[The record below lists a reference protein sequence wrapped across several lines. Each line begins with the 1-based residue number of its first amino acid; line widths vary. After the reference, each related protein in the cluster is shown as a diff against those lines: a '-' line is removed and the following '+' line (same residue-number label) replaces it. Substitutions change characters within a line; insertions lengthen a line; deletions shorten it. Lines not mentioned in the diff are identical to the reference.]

1 MERRDIQRRGTALA
15 LALVCSQAALAAPPL
30 RLADALRLALSAN
43 PDLQVQQS
51 ATAAARGQLQQASGQ
66 FDTVLAA
73 GADYARQH
81 VPSPLPGAV
90 QGTTYSAG
98 YRVGARQQ
106 LRSGLTLGASLDAK
120 SYQDSAVQGA
130 QAPGTVTL
138 GVTLNLP
145 LLRGRGG
152 REVAA
157 VEDAASLQVQAS
169 ELALRDSA
177 AQALYRTLSAYWAYA
192 VQFSLEQVARDSEQR
207 SRELLASTQKLVDA
221 AEKPRGDLVLLQADL
236 ADRVAS
242 RQAAAL
248 ALSEARIALGRVLGM
263 DGAASAGLA
272 APADALPAILA
283 IGMPGQAQLVELRLA
298 AQQRR
303 PDLAALGAQVAA
315 ATRQA
320 EAARHRLLPGLNLE
334 LGVAYAKAHDGSQR
348 YPWWSDPGRVQQ
360 GPSVSAR
367 LVYEFPLQ
375 NNTARGQLRERA
387 AQLDQAVVQ
396 RRDLAAAVAAGID
409 SAVASLA
416 SRSAQLQVA
425 QQALALYERAVG
437 QEIVKQKN
445 GIATL
450 IDVINVE
457 ARFINART
465 SYLQTYLAY
474 AQALARLRY
483 ESGTLL
489 PPAGGSGAA
498 TRFELDPA
506 ELAGLGP
513 LAGQLAPPP

>member
-1 MERRDIQRRGTALA
+1 MEPCETKRRRACAVLA
-15 LALVCSQAALAAPPL
+15 MALAASPAAQAAPAL

-51 ATAAARGQLQQASGQ
+51 ATEAARGQLQQASGQ
-66 FDTVLAA
+66 FDTVLGA
-73 GADYARQH
+73 GADYARQQ
-81 VPSPLPGAV
+81 VPSLLPGAV
-90 QGTTYSAG
+90 QGSTYSTG

-106 LRSGLTLGASLDAK
+106 LRSGPTLGASLDAR
-120 SYQDSAVQGA
+120 SFQDSALQGA

-157 VEDAASLQVQAS
+157 TEDAAGLQVEAS

-192 VQFSLEQVARDSEQR
+192 VQFSLERVARDSEQR
-207 SRELLASTQKLVDA
+207 SRDLLASTQKLVDA

-248 ALSEARIALGRVLGM
+248 ALSEARIALGRLLGM
-263 DGAASAGLA
+263 DGAAIA
-272 APADALPAILA
+272 AMAEPADPLPAILA
-283 IGMPGQAQLVELRLA
+283 IGMPAEAQLVQLRAA

-303 PDLAALGAQVAA
+303 PDLAALGAAA
-315 ATRQA
+315 AAAGRQA
-320 EAARHRLLPGLNLE
+320 EAARHRLLPELNLE
-334 LGVAYAKAHDGSQR
+334 LGVAYAKAHDGSNR
-348 YPWWSDPGRVQQ
+348 YPWWSEPGRVQH
-360 GPSVSAR
+360 GPSLSAR

-375 NNTARGQLRERA
+375 NNAARGQLRERA
-387 AQLDQAVVQ
+387 AQLDQANVQ
-396 RRDLAAAVAAGID
+396 RRDLQAAVAAGID

-416 SRSAQLQVA
+416 TRSAQLQVA

-465 SYLQTYLAY
+465 TYLQTYLAY
-474 AQALARLRY
+474 AQAMARLRY

-489 PPAGGSGAA
+489 PAAGL
-498 TRFELDPA
+498 RFELDPA

-513 LAGQLAPPP
+513 LAGQLAPLP

>member
-1 MERRDIQRRGTALA
+1 MERPDRKRRGVCAALA
-15 LALVCSQAALAAPPL
+15 MALAGSPAAYAAAPPL
-30 RLADALRLALSAN
+30 RLVDALHRALSAN
-43 PDLQVQQS
+43 PDLQVQQA
-51 ATAAARGQLQQASGQ
+51 ATEAARGQLQQATGQ
-66 FDTVLAA
+66 FDTVLGA
-73 GADYARQH
+73 GAEYARQQ
-81 VPSPLPGAV
+81 VPSPLPGAL

-98 YRVGARQQ
+98 YRAGARKQ
-106 LRSGLTLGASLDAK
+106 LRSGPTLGASLDAK
-120 SYQDSAVQGA
+120 SYQDSALPGA
-130 QAPGTVTL
+130 QAPATVTL

-157 VEDAASLQVQAS
+157 IEDAASLQLQAS

-177 AQALYRTLSAYWAYA
+177 AQALHRTLSAYWAYA
-192 VQFSLEQVARDSEQR
+192 IQFALEQVARDSEQR

-248 ALSEARIALGRVLGM
+248 ALSEARIALGRLLGM
-263 DGAASAGLA
+263 DGAAIAALA

-283 IGMPGQAQLVELRLA
+283 IGMPAEAQLIQLRTA
-298 AQQRR
+298 ARQRR

-315 ATRQA
+315 AQRQT
-320 EAARHRLLPGLNLE
+320 EAAQHRLLPDLNLQ
-334 LGVAYAKAHDGSQR
+334 LGVGYAKAHDGSNR
-348 YPWWSDPGRVQQ
+348 YPWWGEAGRVQH
-360 GPSVSAR
+360 GASLSAR

-375 NNTARGQLRERA
+375 NNAARGTLRERA
-387 AQLDQAVVQ
+387 AQLEQAALRQ
-396 RRDLAAAVAAGID
+396 RDLEAAVAAGID

-416 SRSAQLQVA
+416 TRSAQLQVA

-437 QEIVKQKN
+437 QEMVKQKN

-457 ARFINART
+457 SRFINART

-474 AQALARLRY
+474 AQAMARLRY

-489 PPAGGSGAA
+489 PVAG

-513 LAGQLAPPP
+513 LASQLAPPP